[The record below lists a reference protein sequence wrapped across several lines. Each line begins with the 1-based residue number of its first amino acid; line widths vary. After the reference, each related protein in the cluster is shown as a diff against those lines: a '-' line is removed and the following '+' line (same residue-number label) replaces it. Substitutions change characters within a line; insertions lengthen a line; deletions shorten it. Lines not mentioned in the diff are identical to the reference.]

1 MKIKKN
7 TKLHMK
13 KLKWLK
19 KELKEENVKT
29 NFPAVRARII
39 LEVCSVKST
48 VRFEQW
54 LVGMEQ
60 ASES

>member
-19 KELKEENVKT
+19 KELNHGYYFYRDIGDTWKNKEEK
-29 NFPAVRARII
+29 
-39 LEVCSVKST
+39 
-48 VRFEQW
+48 
-54 LVGMEQ
+54 
-60 ASES
+60 